1 MNDRLALSTQMIAN
15 SKRFTP
21 PSLRGA
27 RGKSSPIRPKSGIMS
42 LDLEVAD
49 AIARQESPRTP
60 RFNSAEYEVHDDESV
75 DEDAIKE
82 SPPRPVKRNI
92 SGSLHS
98 RHSSEPRPLGE
109 VMDDFEAEERRNGGA
124 GSPSLRHVKG
134 RLESKGSWESREGS
148 YADVVKENAPAG
160 EGNLVAPPIPARAHP
175 TLMGN
180 RLDPSIGADGRM
192 CGGGGG
198 VGGMGEERIREE
210 GLEHISEEG
219 TSSERSASNR
229 EIESNLDGV
238 AAGSSSG
245 LPEFGEQKEGLFGS
259 GNWNGSAI
267 DGPPRI
273 PSFAPAPA
281 LDLSTN
287 TDTNSNG
294 ILNAENTSNKEAHLH
309 NDDATAAAAP
319 SNGEASDSA
328 PGPTNDHHSTIPPST
343 PARGA
348 LGIMTNSNGNGI
360 AAKHAIQGTRTPETY
375 EAVGADESPRS
386 PVRKAHKRVS
396 SRSLNGSGK
405 KQMTEPHS
413 SEEHGSEGSASK
425 DTPQKDGIPKI
436 DELLE
441 EISPKSMSI
450 PAFLSLDGS
459 SSDEAQTRDGEEA
472 QRPHF
477 ASRESKAAPGQLVME
492 NLRNRSGEN
501 LASIKPYDSTYQ
513 SNLALAEREFAGP
526 TTSTSEDNAPALPDR
541 KAGHKR
547 SNSSLVSGR
556 RAGAGWGK
564 SAIRWAPL
572 NVPLQRRLQTC
583 MVLLH
588 TLSIAGGLALFFLL
602 CTIPLLWPILLPYL
616 LYVLLSRASIDGK
629 LSQRSEWC
637 RRSKVWSLFAGYFP
651 ARLHRTQELE
661 ATRKYVFGYHPH
673 GIISHGAF
681 AAFGTEALGFGQLFP
696 GIVNTLLTLD
706 ANFRIPLYRDYALRM
721 GLASVS
727 RESCENILSK
737 GGPNGEGMGRA
748 ITIVVGGARESLDAK
763 PRTLRLVL
771 KRRKGFVKLAI
782 RAGADL
788 VPVLSFG
795 ENDLYDQF
803 DGQAHPV
810 VHGLQMWVKRVAGF
824 TVPLFHAR
832 GVFNYDVGLMP
843 YRRPINIVVGRPI
856 RVQQFKNPE
865 ARYVDEIHG
874 AYMRELERI
883 WEEWKGTFARGRE
896 GEMEVVE

>member
-21 PSLRGA
+21 PSLRAGS
-27 RGKSSPIRPKSGIMS
+27 RGKNSPIRPKSGIMS

-49 AIARQESPRTP
+49 AIARQENTGSPKEP

-82 SPPRPVKRNI
+82 SPPRPPKRNI
-92 SGSLHS
+92 SGSVHS

-124 GSPSLRHVKG
+124 GSPSLRHTKG
-134 RLESKGSWESREGS
+134 RLESKGSWEKDGTGKEES
-148 YADVVKENAPAG
+148 YADVVKEGTPG
-160 EGNLVAPPIPARAHP
+160 EGNVVAPPIPASSHP

-180 RLDPSIGADGRM
+180 RLDPGVGADGRM
-192 CGGGGG
+192 GGGGGG

-219 TSSERSASNR
+219 TVSSERSAENANK

-238 AAGSSSG
+238 AAG
-245 LPEFGEQKEGLFGS
+245 EGLFGN
-259 GNWNGSAI
+259 GNGSAT

-273 PSFAPAPA
+273 PSFAPTPA

-287 TDTNSNG
+287 KVANG
-294 ILNAENTSNKEAHLH
+294 NATYAEVASDKEVELH
-309 NDDATAAAAP
+309 NDDSTAAAP
-319 SNGEASDSA
+319 TNGDASDSA
-328 PGPTNDHHSTIPPST
+328 PDPTTDNGNANPPSADVSPSNPPFT
-343 PARGA
+343 PSRGP
-348 LGIMTNSNGNGI
+348 LGITTNGATTNNSNSNGNGI
-360 AAKHAIQGTRTPETY
+360 VAKHAIQGTRTPETY

-396 SRSLNGSGK
+396 SRSLSGSAK
-405 KQMTEPHS
+405 KQMVDAPS
-413 SEEHGSEGSASK
+413 SEEHDTNATPSK
-425 DTPQKDGIPKI
+425 DTSQPTQKNDIPKI
-436 DELLE
+436 DEFLE
-441 EISPKSMSI
+441 SISPKSTSTPKI

-459 SSDEAQTRDGEEA
+459 SSDEARTEG
-472 QRPHF
+472 RPHF
-477 ASRESKAAPGQLVME
+477 ASRESKAAPGDLVME

-501 LASIKPYDSTYQ
+501 LASIKPYDATYQ
-513 SNLALAEREFAGP
+513 SNLALAEREFTGP
-526 TTSTSEDNAPALPDR
+526 VTSTSADEDNAPALPDR

-547 SNSSLVSGR
+547 DNSELVSGR
-556 RAGAGWGK
+556 RAGAGWGR

-572 NVPLQRRLQTC
+572 NVPLQRRLQTY
-583 MVLLH
+583 
-588 TLSIAGGLALFFLL
+588 G
-602 CTIPLLWPILLPYL
+602 
-616 LYVLLSRASIDGK
+616 R

-651 ARLHRTQELE
+651 ARLHRTEELVP
-661 ATRKYVFGYHPH
+661 TRKYVFGYHPH

-681 AAFGTEALGFGQLFP
+681 AAFGTEALGFSQLFP
-696 GIVNTLLTLD
+696 GITNTLLTLD

-737 GGPNGEGMGRA
+737 GGANGEGMGRA

-803 DGQAHPV
+803 DGAAHPY
-810 VHGLQMWVKRVAGF
+810 VHKAQMFIKKVAGF

-843 YRRPINIVVGRPI
+843 YRRPINIVVGRAI

-865 ARYVDEIHG
+865 VGYVDEIHG

>member
-1 MNDRLALSTQMIAN
+1 
-15 SKRFTP
+15 
-21 PSLRGA
+21 
-27 RGKSSPIRPKSGIMS
+27 MS
-42 LDLEVAD
+42 LDAD
-49 AIARQESPRTP
+49 AIEAPRTP
-60 RFNSAEYEVHDDESV
+60 RFNSAEYGMEVHDDESV

-82 SPPRPVKRNI
+82 SPPRAVKRNI

-134 RLESKGSWESREGS
+134 RLESKGSWEREES
-148 YADVVKENAPAG
+148 YAEVVKEGAPG
-160 EGNLVAPPIPARAHP
+160 QDNLVAPPIPARAHP

-180 RLDPSIGADGRM
+180 RLDPSVGADGRM
-192 CGGGGG
+192 GGAGGG
-198 VGGMGEERIREE
+198 VGGMGEERVREE

-219 TSSERSASNR
+219 TSSSERSASNTNK
-229 EIESNLDGV
+229 EIGNGV
-238 AAGSSSG
+238 AAGSDKRS
-245 LPEFGEQKEGLFGS
+245 EGLFGN
-259 GNWNGSAI
+259 GNGNVV

-287 TDTNSNG
+287 TDINSNATY
-294 ILNAENTSNKEAHLH
+294 AEIASNKSPSLH
-309 NDDATAAAAP
+309 NSSDTAP
-319 SNGEASDSA
+319 TPTNGDASDSA
-328 PGPTNDHHSTIPPST
+328 PGPTSNDHSTDAPST
-343 PARGA
+343 PSRGP
-348 LGIMTNSNGNGI
+348 LGVMTNGAPNGNGI
-360 AAKHAIQGTRTPETY
+360 VAQHAIKGTRTPETY

-396 SRSLNGSGK
+396 SRSLNGSAK
-405 KQMTEPHS
+405 KQMTESPS
-413 SEEHGSEGSASK
+413 QDTETDATPSK
-425 DTPQKDGIPKI
+425 DTPQKDCISKI

-459 SSDEAQTRDGEEA
+459 SSDEARDRTDE
-472 QRPHF
+472 RPHF
-477 ASRESKAAPGQLVME
+477 ATRESKAAPGQLVME

-513 SNLALAEREFAGP
+513 SNLALAEREFTGP
-526 TTSTSEDNAPALPDR
+526 PPTSTDEDNAPALPER

-547 SNSSLVSGR
+547 DNSELVSGR

-616 LYVLLSRASIDGK
+616 LYVLLSRASIDGR

-651 ARLHRTQELE
+651 ARLHRTEELV

-803 DGQAHPV
+803 DGAAHPY
-810 VHGLQMWVKRVAGF
+810 VHKVQMFVKRVAGF

-843 YRRPINIVVGRPI
+843 YRRPINIVVGRAI